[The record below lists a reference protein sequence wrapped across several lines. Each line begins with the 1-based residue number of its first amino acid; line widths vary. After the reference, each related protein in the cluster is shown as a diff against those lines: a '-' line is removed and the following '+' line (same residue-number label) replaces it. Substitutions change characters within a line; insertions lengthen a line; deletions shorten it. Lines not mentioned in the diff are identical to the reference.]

1 MKLVENLRALPYC
14 AWFLACVVS
23 CLLVCGF
30 AGLLVCCFFLSH
42 HVPAGR
48 CDMPCPKRSLDF
60 SSTHFKQQARLLER
74 RHGCH
79 CMVAAPV
86 GICWLGSF

>member
-1 MKLVENLRALPYC
+1 
-14 AWFLACVVS
+14 
-23 CLLVCGF
+23 
-30 AGLLVCCFFLSH
+30 
-42 HVPAGR
+42 
-48 CDMPCPKRSLDF
+48 MPCPKRSLDF